1 MNRRNKCKRNKSV
14 KIGEKSKKEITMN
27 QRQNKNCMKGNK
39 SN

>member
-14 KIGEKSKKEITMN
+14 KIGKKSKKENTMN
-27 QRQNKNCMKGNK
+27 QRQNCMKGNK